1 MPEPG
6 VMPLFEIAVLA
17 IIQGLTEFLP
27 ISSSGH
33 LRLGSELLG
42 LSQNTLI
49 LDVAVHVGTLFAV
62 MAYFWRDLV
71 FMIAGLFDNL
81 RGRKHDGARLAGYLV
96 IATIPIV
103 IAGFFAQELV
113 ENHLRTLE
121 VVGWAT
127 IGFGVLLFL
136 ADRIGMTILKLDH
149 LTISNALI
157 IGIAQVL
164 ALIPGTSRAGIT
176 ITAARFLGYDR
187 TESARFSL
195 LMSIPAIAGAG
206 LLIGLQLIE
215 TSNAVLTRD
224 ALIAAI
230 LSFLTAL
237 IAIALFLRWLRFAGF
252 GPFVIYRLALGAL
265 VLGWVYGAF

>member
-1 MPEPG
+1 
-6 VMPLFEIAVLA
+6 MPLFEIAILA

-42 LSQNTLI
+42 LSENTLI

-62 MAYFWRDLV
+62 AVYFWRDLV
-71 FMIAGLFDNL
+71 FMIVGLFDNA
-81 RGRKHDGARLAGYLV
+81 RGRKHDGGRLAGYLV

-103 IAGFFAQELV
+103 IAGFFAQDLIEH
-113 ENHLRTLE
+113 HLRTLE
-121 VVGWAT
+121 IVGWTT

-136 ADRIGMTILKLDH
+136 ADRMGMTILKLDH
-149 LTISNALI
+149 LSVSHALV

-164 ALIPGTSRAGIT
+164 ALVPGTSRAGIT

-187 TESARFSL
+187 SEAARFSM

-215 TSNAVLTRD
+215 TGNPVLTRD
-224 ALIAAI
+224 ALVAAV
-230 LSFLTAL
+230 LSFATAL
-237 IAIALFLRWLRFAGF
+237 VAITLFLRWLRFAGF

-265 VLGWVYGAF
+265 ILGWVYGAF

>member
-1 MPEPG
+1 
-6 VMPLFEIAVLA
+6 MPLFEIAVLA
-17 IIQGLTEFLP
+17 IIQGITEFLP

-33 LRLGSELLG
+33 LRLASEVMG

-62 MAYFWRDLV
+62 AAYFWRDLV
-71 FMIAGLFDNL
+71 FMIAGIFDTA

-96 IATIPIV
+96 IATIPII
-103 IAGFFAQELV
+103 IAGFFAQDLV

-127 IGFGVLLFL
+127 IGFGMVLYL
-136 ADRIGMTILKLDH
+136 ADRTGMTILKLDH
-149 LTISNALI
+149 LTISHALV
-157 IGIAQVL
+157 IGVAQVL

-187 TESARFSL
+187 REAARFSM

-215 TSNAVLTRD
+215 TGNAVLTRD
-224 ALIAAI
+224 ALIAAG

-237 IAIALFLRWLRFAGF
+237 VAIALFLRWLRFAGF

-265 VLGWVYGAF
+265 ILGWVYGAF

>member
-1 MPEPG
+1 
-6 VMPLFEIAVLA
+6 MPLFEIAILA

-42 LSQNTLI
+42 LSENTLI

-62 MAYFWRDLV
+62 AVYFWRDLV
-71 FMIAGLFDNL
+71 FMIVGLFDNA
-81 RGRKHDGARLAGYLV
+81 RGRKHDGGRLAGYLV

-103 IAGFFAQELV
+103 IAGFFAQDLIEH
-113 ENHLRTLE
+113 HLRTLE
-121 VVGWAT
+121 IVGWTT

-136 ADRIGMTILKLDH
+136 ADRMGMTILKLDH
-149 LTISNALI
+149 LSVSHALV

-164 ALIPGTSRAGIT
+164 ALVPGTSRAGIT

-187 TESARFSL
+187 SEAARFSM

-215 TSNAVLTRD
+215 TGNPVLTRD
-224 ALIAAI
+224 ALVAAV
-230 LSFLTAL
+230 LSFATAL
-237 IAIALFLRWLRFAGF
+237 VAITLFLRWLRFAGF
-252 GPFVIYRLALGAL
+252 GPFVIYRLALGGL
-265 VLGWVYGAF
+265 ILGWVYGAF